1 MRRIMVLNAKGGS
14 GKTTLA
20 TNLASYFA
28 SQQHNVTLVDYDPQA
43 SSLAWLNER
52 SSARQPITGIAGY
65 KGKSV
70 RANRQTDIVI
80 LDAPAAIHGAQLTAL
95 VRKAETILIP
105 VLPSPI
111 DMRAA
116 NNFIQEIKKCAPVAQ
131 KKAKIALVANRCR
144 SVTNI
149 SAELEVFLSKQK
161 TPFLTTLR
169 DSQNYVRAADKGI
182 GIFELAPAA
191 SAIDREQW
199 LPIVKWL
206 KSKRSQA

>member
-1 MRRIMVLNAKGGS
+1 MRHIMVLNAKGGS

-28 SQQHNVTLVDYDPQA
+28 SQQNNVTLVDYDPQA
-43 SSLAWLNER
+43 SSLAWLDER
-52 SSARQPITGIAGY
+52 SSARPPIAGIAGY
-65 KGKSV
+65 QRNAGRVK
-70 RANRQTDIVI
+70 RQTDIVI
-80 LDAPAAIHGAQLTAL
+80 LDAPAAVHGAELTAL

-116 NNFIQEIKKCAPVAQ
+116 SDFIKEIKSCAPVAQ

-144 SVTNI
+144 SITNI
-149 SAELEVFLSKQK
+149 SAELEEFLSKQK
-161 TPFLTTLR
+161 IPFLTTLR
-169 DSQNYVRAADKGI
+169 DSQNYVRAADRGL
-182 GIFELAPAA
+182 GVFELGPAA

-199 LPIVKWL
+199 QPILKWL